1 MSRIAKRISE
11 NFILLVSIP
20 RNSLDLAMAAE
31 ESGADAIKVHLN
43 CVHRASGTKFGTWKE
58 ERKEIEKILS
68 KLTIPVG
75 IVPGA
80 QVIASHKEMIELE
93 NMDFDFWDIFA
104 HHLPAYF
111 LELQKMGRM
120 AAVDYTFDKA
130 VLEEL
135 ERMKIQII
143 EGSIIE
149 PEGYGF
155 RITARDIAR
164 YRTLVKSTKL
174 PVIIPTQRK
183 ITAGDIPYIADAG
196 VRGIAIGAIVTG
208 HTVKE
213 LEAAAL
219 LFKKA
224 IDSLKYVVTE
234 EIPGGFTN

>member
-1 MSRIAKRISE
+1 MSRIAKLISE
-11 NFILLVSIP
+11 KFLLLVSIP
-20 RNSLDLAMAAE
+20 RNSLDLALAAE
-31 ESGADAIKVHLN
+31 DSGADAIKVHLN
-43 CVHRASGTKFGTWKE
+43 CFHRASGTTFGTWRE
-58 ERKEIEKILS
+58 EKKEIEKILS

-80 QVIASHKEMIELE
+80 QVVSSHKEMIELE

-111 LELQKMGRM
+111 LDLKKMGRM

-130 VLEEL
+130 LLGEL
-135 ERMKIQII
+135 ERMKIQVI
-143 EGSIIE
+143 EGSIVE

-183 ITAGDIPYIADAG
+183 ITAGDIPYLADAG
-196 VRGIAIGAIVTG
+196 ARGIAIGAIVTG
-208 HTVKE
+208 HAVKE
-213 LEAAAL
+213 LESAASV
-219 LFKKA
+219 FRKA
-224 IDSLKYVVTE
+224 IDDLKYVVTE
-234 EIPGGFTN
+234 EIPGGF